1 MTRAELLAL
10 LKEDNADLAVN
21 VPMLRRRL
29 RDYAQFN
36 ELFEQI
42 VTDDELADCIIDSIA
57 DFNGLSP
64 FFGTYDARDFPDRK
78 LLLDTSTCE
87 ALQRLVFWHAQNQ
100 FSANDAGL
108 QIPIHEQWQGLMQIE
123 QMLRARTEQ
132 RAARL
137 KAQLN
142 VQRAWGP
149 GVTSLLW
156 REF

>member
-78 LLLDTSTCE
+78 LLLDTATCE

-100 FSANDAGL
+100 FSASDAGL

>member
-1 MTRAELLAL
+1 MTRAELLAA

-36 ELFEQI
+36 EIFEQ
-42 VTDDELADCIIDSIA
+42 VMTDDELADAIVDSIA
-57 DFNGLSP
+57 DFNALPP
-64 FFGTYDARDFPDRK
+64 FMGDYDERTFPDRK
-78 LLLDTSTCE
+78 LLLDTATCE
-87 ALQRLVFWHAQNQ
+87 ALQRLVLWHAQNQ
-100 FSANDAGL
+100 FSASDAGL

-123 QMLRARTEQ
+123 QMLRARSEQ

-149 GVTSLLW
+149 GVSSPLW